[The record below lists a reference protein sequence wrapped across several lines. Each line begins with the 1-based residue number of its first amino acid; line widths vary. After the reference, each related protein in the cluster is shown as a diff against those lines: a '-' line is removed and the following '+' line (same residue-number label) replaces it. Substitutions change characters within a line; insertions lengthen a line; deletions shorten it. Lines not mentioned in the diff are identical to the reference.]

1 MPRAPE
7 HLPRLL
13 ALVRALSK
21 ARVLPLARLCDELG
35 VSEADLRADIELLSL
50 CGLPPYGPDNL
61 IEIQV
66 VGDRVRLSNRVLTP
80 PALMLSDE
88 EAAGMRLAL
97 KIAEAEGWP
106 ETRAL
111 KSAVRKLEDALLPER
126 REGGRRLAKRVG
138 VARGRAGSAGDRW
151 LATVRQALKT
161 ATSVDLSYY
170 SDGREAVSERRVDP
184 YQLVLTER
192 ARYLVGFCH
201 VRQAVLTFR
210 VDRILRARRTA
221 AHFTPPADFR
231 ATDYVGERGKDAGT
245 MTAVTVRFA
254 PEVARI
260 ALESYPGAKL
270 AADGSALWKTRVW
283 PTRAF
288 CRQIVSW
295 GGAAEVVEPAPVRAA
310 VHGYARELAGRYAA
324 SPATGAKRGGDS

>member
-1 MPRAPE
+1 MPRTPE

-21 ARVLPLARLCDELG
+21 TRVLPLARLCDELG

-111 KSAVRKLEDALLPER
+111 RSAVKKLEDALLPER

-138 VARGRAGSAGDRW
+138 VSRGRGAAGDRW
-151 LATVRQALKT
+151 LATVRHALAT
-161 ATSVDLSYY
+161 ATSVDLTYY

-192 ARYLVGFCH
+192 ARYLVGYCH
-201 VRQAVLTFR
+201 VRKAVLTFR
-210 VDRILRARRTA
+210 VDRILRARRTTA
-221 AHFTPPADFR
+221 RFAPPVDFKV
-231 ATDYVGERGKDAGT
+231 ADYVGDRGKDPT
-245 MTAVTVRFA
+245 MVAVTVRFTA
-254 PEVARI
+254 DVARI
-260 ALESYPGAKL
+260 ALESYPGAKPAPGG
-270 AADGSALWKTRVW
+270 AAVWKTRVW

-288 CRQIVSW
+288 YRQIVSW
-295 GGAAEVVEPAPVRAA
+295 GGAAEVTAPADVREGVRA
-310 VHGYARELAGRYAA
+310 YARSVRERYTRRGASMAGE
-324 SPATGAKRGGDS
+324 GGSR